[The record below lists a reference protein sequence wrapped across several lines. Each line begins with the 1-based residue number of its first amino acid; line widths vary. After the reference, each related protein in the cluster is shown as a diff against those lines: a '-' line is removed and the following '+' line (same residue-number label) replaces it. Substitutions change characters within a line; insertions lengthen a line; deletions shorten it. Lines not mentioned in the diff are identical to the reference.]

1 MSLSVP
7 DLKNKTDWKRS
18 EGVVLVVAAGC
29 GLDLPGNSGV
39 AGHGRRFI
47 LSGEAGEASGEAR
60 CHTRGREG
68 GSDVTSRSV
77 RGRGGGLG
85 PDWD

>member
-7 DLKNKTDWKRS
+7 DLNNKTDWKRS

-60 CHTRGREG
+60 CHTKGARGRVRRHVQKRAWAG
-68 GSDVTSRSV
+68 G
-77 RGRGGGLG
+77 
-85 PDWD
+85 